1 MKRNYSRQ
9 IRILHKAAIFQNVPA
24 EEFDDMLEALDSQLK
39 YYRSNQILI
48 SQGTKTSRA
57 GVLLEG
63 SLLQYQ
69 EDFWGR
75 RSEIHEIKEGQ
86 LFLESSACARSTVS
100 LSTVQAQTAS
110 TVLWFNMN
118 DIMRL
123 DGSRRFHTILV
134 RNLMHVFAEK
144 NLELNEKLVHMEKR
158 STKEKLL
165 SYFSQQSVEHHSD
178 SFDLDLTR
186 AQLAEYLCVDRA
198 AMSSELTK
206 LKKDG
211 YLEAERNH
219 IRLLRPVR

>member
-1 MKRNYSRQ
+1 MKKNYSRQ
-9 IRILHKAAIFQNVPA
+9 IRILHKAAVFDGVPA
-24 EEFDDMLEALDSQLK
+24 EEFEDMLEALDSQLK

-57 GVLLEG
+57 GILLEG

-69 EDFWGR
+69 EDFWQR
-75 RSEIHEIKEGQ
+75 RSEMHEIQAGQ

-100 LSTVQAQTAS
+100 LSTIQAQTAS

-134 RNLMHVFAEK
+134 RNLMHAFAEK
-144 NLELNEKLVHMEKR
+144 NLEINEKLVHMEKR
-158 STKEKLL
+158 TTREKLL
-165 SYFSQQSVEHHSD
+165 SYFSQLSLEHHSD

-211 YLEAERNH
+211 YLETERNH

>member
-75 RSEIHEIKEGQ
+75 RSEI
-86 LFLESSACARSTVS
+86 
-100 LSTVQAQTAS
+100 QTAS

-211 YLEAERNH
+211 YLETERNH